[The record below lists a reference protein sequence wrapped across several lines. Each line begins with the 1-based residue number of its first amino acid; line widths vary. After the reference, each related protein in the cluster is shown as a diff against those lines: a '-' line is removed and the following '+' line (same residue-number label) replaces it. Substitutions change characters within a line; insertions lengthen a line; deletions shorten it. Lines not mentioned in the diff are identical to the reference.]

1 MQRSFFIKNDV
12 VGIAKSLIGASLY
25 SKVDGT
31 LTGGIIIE
39 TEAYCESCDL
49 AMQKHL
55 VRRPS
60 SIDVLKS

>member
-31 LTGGIIIE
+31 VTGGIIME
-39 TEAYCESCDL
+39 TEAYCE
-49 AMQKHL
+49 AA
-55 VRRPS
+55 
-60 SIDVLKS
+60 I